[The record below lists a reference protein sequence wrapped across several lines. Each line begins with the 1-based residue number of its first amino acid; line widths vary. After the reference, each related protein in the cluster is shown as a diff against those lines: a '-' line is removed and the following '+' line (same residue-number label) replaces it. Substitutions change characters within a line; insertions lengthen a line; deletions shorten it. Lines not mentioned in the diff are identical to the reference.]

1 MERNM
6 RRTTGDG
13 DRSLEV
19 VHIGRRERA
28 GSSVLAAREEIG
40 EPNMHF
46 RQVLGI
52 LRRQRKFVLG
62 MTVAG
67 IALAGAAAFLIPAE
81 YTATAEIMVDPQ
93 QADAVG
99 GNPGRNRAADD
110 VAIAVDTQA
119 SMLSARGH
127 LRRVL
132 DRFAHE
138 DDPRTAIF
146 RPDPRSADKDP
157 LASRWGMDQLDRR
170 LNVMPLRRS
179 RVISIKFTARSPE
192 TAAAV
197 ANRVADLHVAST
209 EEARRFQI
217 GQEMAQLPE
226 IGRAN

>member
-62 MTVAG
+62 ITVAG
-67 IALAGAAAFLIPAE
+67 IALAGAAAFLVP
-81 YTATAEIMVDPQ
+81 AEIMVDPQ

-119 SMLSARGH
+119 SMLSARGP

-132 DRFAHE
+132 DTFAHE
-138 DDPRTAIF
+138 DVPRTDIF

-157 LASRWGMDQLDRR
+157 LASR
-170 LNVMPLRRS
+170 
-179 RVISIKFTARSPE
+179 
-192 TAAAV
+192 
-197 ANRVADLHVAST
+197 
-209 EEARRFQI
+209 
-217 GQEMAQLPE
+217 
-226 IGRAN
+226 